1 MIVAPRFSEVP
12 RRNAR
17 FVVADLSGGRL
28 EDALEGGVDLLE
40 VSDEEL
46 ESDGRLSKAGSLTA
60 GHDVVIAAPSWD
72 SSGASAFLTAALA
85 DGRLILDRRS
95 DDALPDVKIF
105 AVEAAPAFIVRAA
118 MTGAFGPPPDVVL
131 SGINIGPNT
140 GHAALHS
147 GTVGAAL
154 TGSTTGTR
162 AAAFSIGV
170 GNPIHWETAARVAE
184 QLLASIVDGA
194 GQLVL
199 DVNVPNV
206 APQDLTGMRAAHLA
220 TVGAVLTETGEGYVK
235 LDYEALGGELEPGTD
250 VAVLADGA
258 ASVTA
263 LRAVCEAADID
274 VEGMLEALTRIAT

>member
-1 MIVAPRFSEVP
+1 M
-12 RRNAR
+12 AR
-17 FVVADLSGGRL
+17 VLVTND
-28 EDALEGGVDLLE
+28 DGVDSPGIMALAA
-40 VSDEEL
+40 VA
-46 ESDGRLSKAGSLTA
+46 AGA

-72 SSGASAFLTAALA
+72 SSGASASLTAALA

-118 MTGAFGPPPDVVL
+118 ATGAFGPPPDVVL

-154 TGSTTGTR
+154 TGSTTGAR

-170 GNPIHWETAARVAE
+170 GNPIHWATATRVAE

-194 GQLVL
+194 AQLVL
-199 DVNVPNV
+199 NVNVPNV

-220 TVGAVLTETGEGYVK
+220 TIGAVQAVLTETGEGYVK

-263 LRAVCEAADID
+263 LRAVCEAADVD
-274 VEGMLEALTRIAT
+274 VEGMLDALTRIAT